1 MDGPTLDEVRNARI
15 EIIRRFRDLAEFAG
29 AGIGESNGKF
39 SVRVNW
45 RVLPKNLPLPSFIG
59 GVEITHHEVG
69 TITPQSP
76 PQ

>member
-1 MDGPTLDEVRNARI
+1 MDGPTLDEVRNAKT
-15 EIIRRFRDLAEFAG
+15 EIVRQFQDIKEFAG

-45 RVLPKNLPLPSFIG
+45 RVLPKNLPLPSSIG
-59 GVEITHHEVG
+59 GVEITHHEIG